1 LRVCVVG
8 LGRMGAATAA
18 CLAHLRHQVVGVDRD
33 PARVDALLHGGGP
46 AVERKL
52 AHLLREGKKA
62 GRLSGASTLEQAAS
76 HSEIILVCVDTPVT
90 GRGMFNVRNVVD
102 VCRRLRPIVA
112 KARRAPVIAIRSTL
126 APGTSAGTLAAL
138 YDGCRIRLC
147 VNPDFTR
154 EGHAVSD
161 FMEPGRIVIGVSRKS
176 DSKPLKHLY
185 QPLEAPIFVTG
196 WTEAELVKVADNAF
210 HALKITFANEIASI
224 CRAFGTNPETVMS
237 LLRADRKLN
246 IAEAYLKP
254 GLPFGGPCLSKDIS
268 VLIRSARKRGVRT
281 ALLQSILRSNDSQI
295 GTIADEIARSGVRS
309 VGFLGLSFKAGV
321 MDLRGSLY
329 LELARR
335 FRSRGIKVL
344 CSHYDEKALIEDDAS
359 NLGADGNFATAQARR
374 KISREADLVFS
385 PSFGMRPRSRAR

>member
-1 LRVCVVG
+1 
-8 LGRMGAATAA
+8 MGTATAA
-18 CLAHLRHQVVGVDRD
+18 CLAHLRHQVVGADRD

-46 AVERKL
+46 AVEWKL
-52 AHLLREGKKA
+52 AHLLREGKEA

-76 HSEIILVCVDTPVT
+76 HSEIILVCVDTPIT
-90 GRGMFNVRNVVD
+90 GRSMFNVRNVVD
-102 VCRRLRPIVA
+102 VCRRLRPIIA
-112 KARRAPVIAIRSTL
+112 EARRAPVIAIRSTL

-138 YDGCRIRLC
+138 YDGRRVQLC

-176 DSKPLKHLY
+176 DSKPLEQLY
-185 QPLEAPIFVTG
+185 QPLEAPIYVTG
-196 WTEAELVKVADNAF
+196 WTEAELLKVADNAF

-224 CRAFGTNPETVMS
+224 CRAFGTNPEAVMS
-237 LLRADRKLN
+237 LLRADHKLN

-254 GLPFGGPCLSKDIS
+254 GLPFGGPCLSKDTS

-281 ALLQSILRSNDSQI
+281 ALLQSILRSNDLQI
-295 GTIADEIARSGVRS
+295 ASIADEIARSGVRS
-309 VGFLGLSFKAGV
+309 VGFLSLSFKAGV
-321 MDLRGSLY
+321 MDLRGSPY

-335 FRSRGIKVL
+335 FHSRGIKVL
-344 CSHYDEKALIEDDAS
+344 CSRGDEKAIIEEDAS
-359 NLGADGNFATAQARR
+359 NLGADGNFATTQPRH
-374 KISREADLVFS
+374 KILREADLVFS